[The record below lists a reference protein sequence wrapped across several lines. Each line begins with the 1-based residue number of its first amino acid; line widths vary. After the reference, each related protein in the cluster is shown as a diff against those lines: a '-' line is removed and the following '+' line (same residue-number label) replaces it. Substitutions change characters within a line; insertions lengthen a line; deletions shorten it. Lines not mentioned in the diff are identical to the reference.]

1 METPRRM
8 RRRNEEEEETMG
20 MKEEKETCRKQN
32 MATIIGRAGR
42 PEEPA
47 RNSFAAKYG
56 NN

>member
-1 METPRRM
+1 
-8 RRRNEEEEETMG
+8 